1 MRTTVYVA
9 SPLSGNM
16 KRNLGYARMCMAD
29 SLDRGEA
36 PYLPHL
42 LYPQVLSDDNAVH
55 RAKGM
60 AAGSAVLARMEALA
74 LYLDLGLSGGM
85 ASERELAKKLGMRI
99 EERFLC
105 DMRRAIWQWLE
116 QREPGQ
122 WVANWRESECRLVF
136 GASETT
142 FIDINLPHI
151 QSFLQTPGTIYTN
164 ALPSGHVMPRLDA
177 VGESL
182 CAEAFAHWPAVL
194 QACAELKLILAPLV
208 RHVEAEEASCPF

>member
-9 SPLSGNM
+9 SPLSGNVR
-16 KRNLGYARMCMAD
+16 RNNNYARMCMAD

-42 LYPQVLSDDNAVH
+42 LYPQVLNDDNDVH
-55 RAKGM
+55 RAQGM

-122 WVANWRESECRLVF
+122 WVANWRESDCRLVF

-142 FIDINLPHI
+142 FIDIELPHI
-151 QSFLQTPGTIYTN
+151 QSFVQVHGTVYTN
-164 ALPSGHVMPRLDA
+164 TLYAGRVMPRLDA
-177 VGESL
+177 VGEGR
-182 CAEAFAHWPAVL
+182 CIEAFARWPAVL
-194 QACAELKLILAPLV
+194 QACAELKLILAPMVV
-208 RHVEAEEASCPF
+208 RAAVEDKSCPF